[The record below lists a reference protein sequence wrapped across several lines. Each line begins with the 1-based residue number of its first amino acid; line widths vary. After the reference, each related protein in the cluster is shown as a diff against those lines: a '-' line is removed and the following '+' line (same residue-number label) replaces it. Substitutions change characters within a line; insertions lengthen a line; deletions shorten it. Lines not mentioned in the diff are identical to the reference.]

1 MFVIKLLGIK
11 RMFSKDPINYKKIRK
26 RDIHHPNLNFLKNN
40 LVRTFNVLE
49 TKITEVTHSKDP
61 KELLIFIPGGAFISG
76 PVRHH
81 WDAIRD
87 IAAMTTTT
95 IWMCDYPKAPESKI
109 SKISSNIDLVYKRA
123 LVAYPSENISI
134 IGDSAGGT
142 LIIALVQ
149 RLIQKSVELPLRII
163 LISPLMDATISNLQI
178 DEIDK
183 TDVMLSKRGVYSAM
197 KMCAEDNDL
206 SNPLISPINGSFKE
220 FPYTILFLAENDITY
235 PDQQLV
241 VQKLIKEDVKIE
253 VITGKNMPHI
263 WPLLRFFKEAEI
275 TFNTQ
280 IIDRM
285 KC

>member
-1 MFVIKLLGIK
+1 MG
-11 RMFSKDPINYKKIRK
+11 
-26 RDIHHPNLNFLKNN
+26 
-40 LVRTFNVLE
+40 
-49 TKITEVTHSKDP
+49 
-61 KELLIFIPGGAFISG
+61 
-76 PVRHH
+76 
-81 WDAIRD
+81 
-87 IAAMTTTT
+87 
-95 IWMCDYPKAPESKI
+95 
-109 SKISSNIDLVYKRA
+109 
-123 LVAYPSENISI
+123 
-134 IGDSAGGT
+134 
-142 LIIALVQ
+142 
-149 RLIQKSVELPLRII
+149 
-163 LISPLMDATISNLQI
+163 ATISNLQI
-178 DEIDK
+178 DKIDK
-183 TDVMLSKRGVYSAM
+183 TDVILSKRGVYSAM